1 MPKSLLNLTVKKYG
15 PDYIHKKIYDGKVF
29 IFNNSNYINN
39 IINIVEQYFIEIFG
53 IEIKTFLCDKDNL
66 NFPEKEKLFLKFQ
79 NKIKLCRNISLNFL
93 KFLNELGLSSELVF
107 MDQSSL
113 RYSPQKGFR
122 PFGKL
127 IPTPPHRDTWAS
139 NIFGQINFW
148 FPIHDVSPNNSIYI
162 VPKYFKKKIEN
173 NSKQWCYETF
183 KKSINYPSAPYT
195 KIKIKDHDKLHIKI
209 QKGQVLCF
217 SGHHLHGSHQNDKK
231 RINLE
236 TRIVYKSKLNSD
248 FKPINNDSYGK
259 TKKKNWFK
267 NVISNKY
274 LD

>member
-113 RYSPQKGFR
+113 RYSPQKGLDPLESLFQ
-122 PFGKL
+122 PHHIE
-127 IPTPPHRDTWAS
+127 IP
-139 NIFGQINFW
+139 GLQI
-148 FPIHDVSPNNSIYI
+148 YL
-162 VPKYFKKKIEN
+162 
-173 NSKQWCYETF
+173 
-183 KKSINYPSAPYT
+183 
-195 KIKIKDHDKLHIKI
+195 DKLTFGFLFMMFLQII
-209 QKGQVLCF
+209 QFTLCQ
-217 SGHHLHGSHQNDKK
+217 SIL
-231 RINLE
+231 
-236 TRIVYKSKLNSD
+236 
-248 FKPINNDSYGK
+248 
-259 TKKKNWFK
+259 KKN
-267 NVISNKY
+267 
-274 LD
+274 